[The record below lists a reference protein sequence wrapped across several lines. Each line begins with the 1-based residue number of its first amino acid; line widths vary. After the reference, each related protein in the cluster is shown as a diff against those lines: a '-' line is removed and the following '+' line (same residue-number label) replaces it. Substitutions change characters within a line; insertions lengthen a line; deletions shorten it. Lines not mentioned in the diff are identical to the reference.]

1 VWNGTSEVQRDAKNK
16 RAKLIT
22 NKAGQMRFREPGFVY
37 MGDTVMI
44 WNFQDYLQNP
54 KWKEDAL
61 RKSSKRKARQAD
73 IEGKRRRSVG
83 TGSRKRFRWVMERL
97 YEKSLQFEHQ
107 ED

>member
-22 NKAGQMRFREPGFVY
+22 NKGQLMRFREPGFVY

-44 WNFQDYLQNP
+44 WNLQDYLQNP

-61 RKSSKRKARQAD
+61 RKSSKRKARQED
-73 IEGKRRRSVG
+73 IEGEGSRRSVG
-83 TGSRKRFRWVMERL
+83 TGSRKRFRRVMERL
-97 YEKSLQFEHQ
+97 YEQTLR
-107 ED
+107 